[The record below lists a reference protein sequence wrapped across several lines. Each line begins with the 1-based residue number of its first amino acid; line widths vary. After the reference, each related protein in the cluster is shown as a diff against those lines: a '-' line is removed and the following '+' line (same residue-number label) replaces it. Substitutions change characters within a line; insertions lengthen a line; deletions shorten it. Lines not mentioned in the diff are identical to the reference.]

1 MNYVNK
7 IAQLI
12 IPDSILVIDRDGN
25 PVTEKSDEKPLG
37 NIQDVIVLNNTKKS
51 IIDEAKRKRRF
62 ESMMEES
69 EDEDQIEE
77 IKDSNQNFTYRY
89 TPDINIEISTANIEH
104 LDEYTEEWS
113 TEAVVNAKPI

>member
-51 IIDEAKRKRRF
+51 IIDEAKGKRRF

-89 TPDINIEISTANIEH
+89 TRE
-104 LDEYTEEWS
+104 
-113 TEAVVNAKPI
+113 